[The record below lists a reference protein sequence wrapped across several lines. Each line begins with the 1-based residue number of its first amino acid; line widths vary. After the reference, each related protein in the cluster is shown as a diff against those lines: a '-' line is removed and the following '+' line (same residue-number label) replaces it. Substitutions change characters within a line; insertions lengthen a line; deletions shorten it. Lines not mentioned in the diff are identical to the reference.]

1 MWFKLIL
8 LFISPFI
15 SSGRDQFGPSI
26 PRISPLQ
33 SKTVGE
39 HVELECVIENSRN
52 FILIW
57 RKLDGNDIITAGL
70 VTVIADS
77 RYSSTIRDDPSSK
90 DAADTRIYTLKIEDV
105 RESDAGT
112 YQCLK
117 RRTLHSAD
125 ANAPA
130 EVVLTVQPSSF
141 D

>member
-8 LFISPFI
+8 LFVLSFFA
-15 SSGRDQFGPSI
+15 SDGKQLNSSI
-26 PRISPLQ
+26 PRISAIQ

-39 HVELECVIENSRN
+39 NVELECFIENSRN

-57 RKLDGNDIITAGL
+57 RKLDGNDMITAGL

-77 RYSSTIRDDPSSK
+77 RFSSTIEDDPSSK
-90 DAADTRIYTLKIEDV
+90 EAADTRIYTLKIEDV

-130 EVVLTVQPSSF
+130 EVVLTVQPSSS